1 MRNAPVYGIPNVSVP
16 SPMNIHEYQAKS
28 LLGGYGVPLPEGAVA
43 YTPQEA
49 QRVAERLGGSG
60 FAVKA
65 QILAGARGP
74 AGGVRL
80 VATPADVRECAA
92 RMLGSSLATLQTGGR
107 AAHVGRVYIERAVD
121 PQREMYLGAVVDRA
135 RGRVALLGSRDGGSR
150 IEEDDPR
157 SPVARLHVDPEQG
170 LNSQQALELARGMG
184 LDGDLAQVAA
194 RTMAAV
200 YDAFVALD
208 ASLIELNPLVLTRGG
223 ELLALDAKMSFDDNA
238 LFRHKRIADL
248 RDPEEEHALERSRH
262 GYNYLKLD
270 GNIGC
275 MVNGAGL
282 AMATMDMIEHEG
294 GRPAN
299 FLDVPPAA
307 SREQITAAFRT
318 VLGDAQVEAALVNV
332 VGGGITRCD
341 VVADA
346 LASAVRASGRSLP
359 LVVRFEGTNRD
370 IARGSLRDRGIA
382 FEAADSLA
390 GAVTRVVEL
399 AGVGAS

>member
-1 MRNAPVYGIPNVSVP
+1 
-16 SPMNIHEYQAKS
+16 MNIHEYQAKS
-28 LLGGYGVPLPEGAVA
+28 LLGGYGVPVPDGAVA

-49 QRVAERLGGSG
+49 QRVAERMGGHG

-65 QILAGARGP
+65 QILAGARGQ

-80 VATPADVRECAA
+80 VTTPADVRECAA
-92 RMLGSSLATLQTGGR
+92 GMLGSSLTTAQTGGH
-107 AAHVGRVYIERAVD
+107 AARIGRVYVERAVD
-121 PQREMYLGAVVDRA
+121 PDRELYLGAVVDRA
-135 RGRVALLGSRDGGSR
+135 RGRVALLTSRQGGSR
-150 IEEDDPR
+150 IGQDGVE
-157 SPVARLHVDPEQG
+157 SAVARLHVDPEQG
-170 LNSQQALELARGMG
+170 LIWEQALDLALGMG
-184 LDGDLAQVAA
+184 LDGNLAQVAA
-194 RTMAAV
+194 RTV
-200 YDAFVALD
+200 RGVHDAFMELD
-208 ASLIELNPLVLTRGG
+208 ASLIELNPLVVTRGG

-248 RDPEEEHALERSRH
+248 RDPEEEHALERTRH

-282 AMATMDMIEHEG
+282 AMATMDMIHHEG

-318 VLGDAQVEAALVNV
+318 VLGDAQVDAALVNV

-346 LASAVRASGRSLP
+346 LASAVQAAGRTLP

-370 IARGSLRDRGIA
+370 IARGSLRDRGVA

-390 GAVTRVVEL
+390 QAVARVVVL
-399 AGVGAS
+399 AAAGAA

>member
-1 MRNAPVYGIPNVSVP
+1 
-16 SPMNIHEYQAKS
+16 MNIHEYQAKS
-28 LLGGYGVPLPEGAVA
+28 LLAGYGVPVPDGAVA
-43 YTPQEA
+43 YTAREA
-49 QRVAERLGGSG
+49 QAVAERLGGSG

-92 RMLGSSLATLQTGGR
+92 GMLGSALETLQTGGEAPRVTRVYVER
-107 AAHVGRVYIERAVD
+107 AAD
-121 PQREMYLGAVVDRA
+121 PARELYLGAVVDRT
-135 RGRVALLGSRDGGSR
+135 RGRVALLASRDGGSR
-150 IEEDDPR
+150 IEERPADATVER
-157 SPVARLHVDPEQG
+157 VHVDPEQG
-170 LNSQQALELARGMG
+170 LTTEQRASLNAALG
-184 LDGDLAQVAA
+184 LEADLAAGAA
-194 RTMAAV
+194 RTMSGI

-208 ASLIELNPLVLTRGG
+208 ASLVELNPLAVTREG

-238 LFRHKRIADL
+238 LFRQRRIADL
-248 RDPEEEHALERSRH
+248 RDADDQNALERARH
-262 GYNYLKLD
+262 GYNYIKLD

-282 AMATMDMIEHEG
+282 AMATMDMLRHEG

-318 VLGDAQVEAALVNV
+318 VLADPDVKVALVNI

-346 LASAVRASGRSLP
+346 LASAVRASGRTLP
-359 LVVRFEGTNRD
+359 MVVRFEGTNRD
-370 IARGSLRDRGIA
+370 IARNALRDRGVK
-382 FEAADSLA
+382 FEPAGSLA
-390 GAVTRVVEL
+390 RAVAKAVAAMEGAP
-399 AGVGAS
+399 

>member
-1 MRNAPVYGIPNVSVP
+1 
-16 SPMNIHEYQAKS
+16 MNIHEYQAKS
-28 LLGGYGVPLPEGAVA
+28 LLGGYGVPVPEGAVA

-49 QRVAERLGGSG
+49 ERVAERLGGSG

-80 VATPADVRECAA
+80 VATAADVRECAA
-92 RMLGSSLATLQTGGR
+92 RMLGSSLQTPQTGGH
-107 AAHVGRVYIERAVD
+107 AARVGRVYVERAVD
-121 PQREMYLGAVVDRA
+121 PDRELYLGAVVDRA
-135 RGRVALLGSRDGGSR
+135 RGRVALLGAREGGSR
-150 IEEDDPR
+150 IEEGRQDC
-157 SPVARLHVDPEQG
+157 PVARLHVDPDQG
-170 LNSQQALELARGMG
+170 LVSQQAAELAHGMG
-184 LDGDLAQVAA
+184 LAGDLAQRAV
-194 RTMAAV
+194 RTMAGV

-208 ASLIELNPLVLTRGG
+208 ASLIELNPLVITRGG

-248 RDPEEEHALERSRH
+248 RDPDDEHALERGRH
-262 GYNYLKLD
+262 GYNYLELD

-282 AMATMDMIEHEG
+282 AMATMDMIHHEG

-318 VLGDAQVEAALVNV
+318 VLADARVDAALVNV

-370 IARGSLRDRGIA
+370 IARGSLRDRGIV

-390 GAVTRVVEL
+390 QAVARVVQL
-399 AGVGAS
+399 AGGRAS

>member
-1 MRNAPVYGIPNVSVP
+1 
-16 SPMNIHEYQAKS
+16 MNIHEYQAKS
-28 LLGGYGVPLPEGAVA
+28 LLGGYGVPVPQGAVA

-49 QRVAERLGGSG
+49 QRVAETLGGSG

-80 VATPADVRECAA
+80 VTTPADVRECAA
-92 RMLGSSLATLQTGGR
+92 QMLGSALRTPQTGDQ
-107 AAHVGRVYIERAVD
+107 AATVSRVYVERAVD
-121 PQREMYLGAVVDRA
+121 PVREMYLGAVVDRGRA
-135 RGRVALLGSRDGGSR
+135 RVALLASPEGGSR
-150 IEEDDPR
+150 IEEDHAR
-157 SPVARLHVDPEQG
+157 SPVERIHVDPDLG
-170 LNSQQALELARGMG
+170 LTSQQAEALTARMG
-184 LDGDLAQVAA
+184 LEGAQAVAAA
-194 RTMAAV
+194 RTIAGV

-208 ASLIELNPLVLTRGG
+208 ASLVELNPLVVTRGG
-223 ELLALDAKMSFDDNA
+223 DLLALDAKMSFDDNA
-238 LFRHKRIADL
+238 LFRQKRIADL
-248 RDPEEEHALERSRH
+248 RDAEDQRALERARH
-262 GYNYLKLD
+262 GYNYIKLD

-282 AMATMDMIEHEG
+282 AMATMDMIHHEG

-318 VLGDAQVEAALVNV
+318 VLGDPDVQVALVNI

-346 LASAVRASGRSLP
+346 LASAVRASGRSIP
-359 LVVRFEGTNRD
+359 MVVRFEGTNRD
-370 IARGSLRDRGIA
+370 IARNTLRDRRID
-382 FEAADSLA
+382 FQAADSLA
-390 GAVTRVVEL
+390 QAVAHAVAA
-399 AGVGAS
+399 AGEAR